1 MKRSAKEE
9 GFIKQPFYEGGNA
22 ALTRFIHSNLKYPE
36 EALIHKISGVVEL
49 MLTINHE
56 GGVEESNILSSLG
69 HGCDEEAQRVA
80 SLVKFIVPKTPRKLK
95 VIFHKRL
102 RVQFKLPVARKE
114 TPTSPVKPDMS
125 APVIQYQYTVPS
137 SPKKQENVFSYTYT
151 ISNKK

>member
-56 GGVEESNILSSLG
+56 GAVEESNILSSLG

-102 RVQFKLPVARKE
+102 RVQFKLPIAQKE
-114 TPTSPVKPDMS
+114 TPVPSAKPDKS
-125 APVIQYQYTVPS
+125 TSVIQYQYTVPS